1 MNSTKQASI
10 FGLSFV
16 MLFLTSVMALIK
28 LPGSYNQTG
37 LIGAYFTP
45 FNVVYNAIA
54 SFMVA
59 FIISNIL
66 EYGSNFKVNSSMFGI
81 FTWITTT
88 FCIPCMIPLLS
99 FLGFSVS
106 LSFLSYNNLWFQVA
120 SIVILSFGVYE
131 SLKLKTSKCLNGNC
145 DI

>member
-28 LPGSYNQTG
+28 LPGSYNQTC

-45 FNVVYNAIA
+45 FNVMYNAIA

>member
-1 MNSTKQASI
+1 MNSNKQAFI
-10 FGLSFV
+10 FGFAFIV
-16 MLFLTSVMALIK
+16 LFLASVMALAK
-28 LPGSYNQTG
+28 LPGSFNQTC

-45 FNVVYNAIA
+45 LNVVYNAVA
-54 SFMVA
+54 SSMVA
-59 FIISNIL
+59 FIISNVL

-120 SIVILSFGVYE
+120 SVVILSFGVYE
-131 SLKLKTSKCLNGNC
+131 SLKLKNSKCLNGNC
-145 DI
+145 SI

>member
-1 MNSTKQASI
+1 MNSNKQAFL
-10 FGLSFV
+10 FGFTFIA
-16 MLFLTSVMALIK
+16 LFLTSVIALIK
-28 LPGSYNQTG
+28 LPGSFNQTC

-45 FNVVYNAIA
+45 INVVYNALA
-54 SFMVA
+54 SSMVA
-59 FIISNIL
+59 FILSNIL
-66 EYGSNFKVNSSMFGI
+66 EFGSNFKVNSSMFGI

-131 SLKLKTSKCLNGNC
+131 SLKLKNSKCLNGNC